1 MVTIVTAVPGAPLA
15 WKGETA
21 EDWTVMA
28 ALLGDRYELDG
39 VLGHGG
45 MAEVRRAWDTRLGR
59 QVAVKILRRELAED
73 DTFRARFR
81 REAHAVAA
89 LSHPAIVAVYDSGE
103 TDIGGLAVPY
113 LVMEY
118 VQGRT
123 LRALLDEGF
132 RPSPWQ
138 ALQIVDD
145 VLSALEHSH
154 RAGIVHRD
162 IKPSNVMVVDAVPRP
177 GGIKVMDFGI
187 ARPLDGEGAITA
199 TAQIVGTAQYMA
211 PEQVRG
217 GPVDARSDVYA
228 TGCLLYEL
236 LTGRAPFTGGTAL
249 QTAEQHL
256 REVPVPPSRLNPG
269 LPAWAD
275 AIVSRALAKDP
286 GARYQSA
293 AEMRADVRRAMT
305 PQVPAAAPHSPGPA
319 PTMILERPYDGG
331 DGEPSTAAV
340 PRRRS
345 GRGRIVLAMTLFAV
359 VLAGAAAGVTYL
371 LVAPEHRT
379 VEVPNVVGLARA
391 SAERTL
397 TEAGLRPDTRQEFSA
412 EQAAGFVIRSEPE
425 AGRTV
430 SAGDRVVIW
439 VSKGPEQI
447 TVPEVAGATEAEA
460 RQRLQ
465 DLGLLVVTQQ
475 EPSDSVEPGGVV
487 RSEPAAGSTVN
498 RGATVIL
505 YLSSGPALPQVPDVT
520 GHAEGEA
527 RRVLEEAGFTV
538 LVRDVP
544 AGGADTPDTVVA
556 QNPAPGSAVAQGTQV
571 TIWVARAQ
579 GQPVPPTAPTDVPIV
594 PPTIPSTLPPLQ

>member
-1 MVTIVTAVPGAPLA
+1 
-15 WKGETA
+15 
-21 EDWTVMA
+21 MA

-39 VLGHGG
+39 VLGRGG

-59 QVAVKILRRELAED
+59 QVAVKILHRDLAED

-89 LSHPAIVAVYDSGE
+89 LSHPAIVAVYDTGE
-103 TDIGGLAVPY
+103 TDIDGLAVPY
-113 LVMEY
+113 IVMEY
-118 VQGRT
+118 TEGRT

-132 RPSPWQ
+132 RPTPWQ
-138 ALQIVDD
+138 ALQVVDD
-145 VLSALEHSH
+145 VLAALEHSH

-187 ARPLDGEGAITA
+187 ARPLDGEGAVTA
-199 TAQIVGTAQYMA
+199 TTQIVGTVQYMA

-236 LTGRAPFTGGTAL
+236 LTGRVPFTGGTAL
-249 QTAEQHL
+249 QIAEQHL
-256 REVPVPPSRLNPG
+256 RETPVPPSRLNPG
-269 LPAWAD
+269 LPAQTD

-286 GARYQSA
+286 GERYQSA

-305 PQVPAAAPHSPGPA
+305 QPQPPAAAPHSPGPA
-319 PTMILERPYDGG
+319 PTMILERPYDDEDGG
-331 DGEPSTAAV
+331 PSTATA

-345 GRGRIVLAMTLFAV
+345 GRGRIALLMTLFAL

-379 VEVPNVVGLARA
+379 VEVPNVVGLAQA

-397 TEAGLRPDTRQEFSA
+397 TDAGLRPDTRQEFSA
-412 EQAAGFVIRSEPE
+412 EQAAGFVTRSEPE
-425 AGRTV
+425 AGRTLTE
-430 SAGDRVVIW
+430 GDRVVIW

-465 DLGLLVVTQQ
+465 DLGLLVVTRQ
-475 EPSDSVEPGGVV
+475 EPSDTVERGGVV
-487 RSEPAAGSTVN
+487 RSEPAAGSTVE

-505 YLSSGPALPQVPDVT
+505 YLSSGPALPEVPDVT
-520 GHAEGEA
+520 GRSEAEA
-527 RRVLEEAGFTV
+527 RAVLEEAGFTV
-538 LVRDVP
+538 LVQDVP
-544 AGGADTPDTVVA
+544 VGGADTPDTVVA
-556 QNPAPGSAVAQGTQV
+556 QNPAPGSAAAQGTQV
-571 TIWVARAQ
+571 TIWVARAP
-579 GQPVPPTAPTDVPIV
+579 GQPVPPTVPTDVPVV
-594 PPTIPSTLPPLQ
+594 PPTIPPTVPPLG